1 MIIFKI
7 NNFCT
12 CMPYFV
18 LSKQQNCFLAGLSL
32 KIQFAGLMLLV
43 GREFN
48 SKKVLLVLYSVS
60 TCFPYVAFFRK
71 THNND
76 NLLSVRKLT
85 DS

>member
-18 LSKQQNCFLAGLSL
+18 LSKQLNCFVAGLSL

-43 GREFN
+43 GTELN
-48 SKKVLLVLYSVS
+48 SKEAL
-60 TCFPYVAFFRK
+60 
-71 THNND
+71 
-76 NLLSVRKLT
+76 
-85 DS
+85 